1 MNGGLQALVDFCARK
16 HPLSTEGVETFFSV
30 RWMLVAALYL
40 LSAAVMALDPWYG
53 REIFTYAQGGYVI
66 LLAVVLVATLAFD
79 WCYLG
84 RSRGGN
90 LFLQILLLLPMTLL
104 LGRLIGSPSERLVAD
119 GGTLLQHAKE
129 LFSSAAQFIGLADLI
144 PNPVKELFV
153 SPKSAFLFAAVCFS
167 LTAPRNKMLRV
178 GLMVTV
184 LAFLIAFTLA
194 DTRLV
199 PAWQFIVGMVLL
211 FAGLSLQ
218 FHDVT
223 QEALDRNIKLALRT
237 VDDEAERRS
246 SIRVLKRVCAEG
258 RLSPRTAYEI
268 ISRCY
273 VERFH
278 VDAARVRSEIA
289 PVILNRLVSEH
300 GLLDLVFTRGETE
313 VRPSAALMRTN
324 NPWLAVAVVPRCV
337 VVGAIALVWWLTPI
351 DLIPDALP
359 IVGAMDDFVIL
370 SLGGGGV
377 IQSIRALR
385 AKRAGEL
392 PGPEAA
398 S

>member
-1 MNGGLQALVDFCARK
+1 MNGRLRTLVDFCARRR
-16 HPLSTEGVETFFSV
+16 SFSSEGVETFFSV

-40 LSAAVMALDPWYG
+40 LASAMMALDPWYG
-53 REIFTYAQGGYVI
+53 RETFTYAQGGYVI
-66 LLAVVLVATLAFD
+66 LLSAVLVATLAFD
-79 WCYLG
+79 WCCLG

-104 LGRLIGSPSERLVAD
+104 LGRLIGSPSEQLVAS
-119 GGTLLQHAKE
+119 GATLLQRVKE
-129 LFSSAAQFIGLADLI
+129 LFGAAAQLIGLTDLV
-144 PNPVKELFV
+144 PDPVKELFA
-153 SPKSAFLFAAVCFS
+153 SPKSALLFVAVCFS
-167 LTAPRNKMLRV
+167 LTAPRENRLRV
-178 GLMVTV
+178 GLMV
-184 LAFLIAFTLA
+184 AIFMFLIAFTLA
-194 DTRLV
+194 DTRTAPSWRFV
-199 PAWQFIVGMVLL
+199 VGMLLL
-211 FAGLSLQ
+211 FTGFVLQ
-218 FHDVT
+218 FHDIA
-223 QEALDRNIKLALRT
+223 QEVIDRNIRLALRT

-246 SIRVLKRVCAEG
+246 SIRVLKRVSAEG

-273 VERFH
+273 VEQFH
-278 VDAARVRSEIA
+278 VDAARVRSDIA

-300 GLLDLVFTRGETE
+300 GLLDLVLTRGETE

-359 IVGAMDDFVIL
+359 IVGALDDFVIL

-377 IQSIRALR
+377 IQSIRTLR
-385 AKRAGEL
+385 AMR
-392 PGPEAA
+392 
-398 S
+398 